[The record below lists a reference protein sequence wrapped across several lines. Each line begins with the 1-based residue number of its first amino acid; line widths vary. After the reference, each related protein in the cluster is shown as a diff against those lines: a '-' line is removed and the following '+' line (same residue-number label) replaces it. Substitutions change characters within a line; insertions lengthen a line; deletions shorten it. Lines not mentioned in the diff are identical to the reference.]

1 MTLVLFLSPHVF
13 GDLKI
18 TWSFSTIRE
27 STVYSIR
34 KEIRSK
40 EILVPLVHGK
50 FARLLFEMICNMHH
64 FVTVHRNTLPSRRKK
79 NLAAIL
85 LETSKSE
92 FRCKRG
98 KMNERTT
105 PFIRPL

>member
-50 FARLLFEMICNMHH
+50 FVRLLFEMICNMHH
-64 FVTVHRNTLPSRRKK
+64 FVTVHRNTLPCRRKK
-79 NLAAIL
+79 KISPQFYLRRQNQNLDVSG
-85 LETSKSE
+85 EK
-92 FRCKRG
+92 
-98 KMNERTT
+98 
-105 PFIRPL
+105 